1 MGRNSIQSTEAVW
14 RDRLARFG
22 KCKLTVKE
30 FCRQE
35 GVSDP
40 SFYQWRKRLEKGQQ
54 SSQRHRRTGRGS
66 AKTEKPQSFVP
77 VRLSSSGDLSN
88 SAFGSVLAEVEF
100 PNGLRIRVPAMHAEA
115 LRIAILTGNE
125 VCREVV

>member
-1 MGRNSIQSTEAVW
+1 MGRNAIQSTEAVW

-40 SFYQWRKRLEKGQQ
+40 SFYQWRKRLEKGPQG
-54 SSQRHRRTGRGS
+54 SKRSRPTDGRS

-77 VRLSSSGDLSN
+77 VRVSSAEDLSN
-88 SAFGSVLAEVEF
+88 SLFGSVLAEVEF
-100 PNGLRIRVPAMHAEA
+100 PNGVRIRVPAMHAEA

>member
-1 MGRNSIQSTEAVW
+1 MGRSAIQSTEAVW

-35 GVSDP
+35 GVSNP
-40 SFYQWRKRLEKGQQ
+40 SFYQWRKRLTKDPQG
-54 SSQRHRRTGRGS
+54 SKHSRRTGERS
-66 AKTEKPQSFVP
+66 VETEKPQSFVP
-77 VRLSSSGDLSN
+77 VRVSSAEDLSN
-88 SAFGSVLAEVEF
+88 SVFGSVLAEVEF
-100 PNGLRIRVPAMHAEA
+100 PNGIRIRVPATHAEA

-125 VCREVV
+125 VCREVA

>member
-1 MGRNSIQSTEAVW
+1 MERNVMQSTEAVW

-40 SFYQWRKRLEKGQQ
+40 SFYQWRKRLEKDPPD
-54 SSQRHRRTGRGS
+54 SKHFRRMGGRS
-66 AKTEKPQSFVP
+66 TQAEKPQPFVP
-77 VRLSSSGDLSN
+77 VRVSSAKVLTSSL
-88 SAFGSVLAEVEF
+88 GSVLAEVEF
-100 PNGLRIRVPAMHAEA
+100 PNGIRIRVPATHAEA

>member
-1 MGRNSIQSTEAVW
+1 MGRNAIQSTEAVW

-40 SFYQWRKRLEKGQQ
+40 SFYQWRKRLEKDPPD
-54 SSQRHRRTGRGS
+54 SKHLRRTGGRS
-66 AKTEKPQSFVP
+66 AKAEKSQSFVP
-77 VRLSSSGDLSN
+77 VRVSSAGDLSN
-88 SAFGSVLAEVEF
+88 SVFGSVVAEVEF
-100 PNGLRIRVPAMHAEA
+100 PNGVRIRVPATHAEA

-125 VCREVV
+125 VCREVA